1 MLAGGQLLA
10 PERRSGRR
18 PLDVVPEKIS
28 LEKAP
33 TAVQAAVAEANKR
46 GWPLNVA
53 VVDSGGNLVTFAR
66 MDGAQLASIAISEHK
81 ARVAAKYRRPTKA
94 IEEGVQK
101 GVTILMTLDDVI
113 ASRGGIPLIEDAAGK
128 DDWNKALQIV
138 ANGEGSDGAWV
149 HAHLHC
155 VEGDLD
161 NACYWYRQAR
171 RRPPTGDPATEWATI
186 AATLSASKR
195 ARSALHASGATRAKP
210 QQARELLAPVCG
222 WFTEGF
228 DTRDLKEA
236 KALLEELL

>member
-1 MLAGGQLLA
+1 LLAAALLETGDAKTQQQPAAGGN
-10 PERRSGRR
+10 
-18 PLDVVPEKIS
+18 PLDVVPEKMPFNTPYGTPIS
-28 LEKAP
+28 LEKAQ

-128 DDWNKALQIV
+128 DDWNKAHQIV
-138 ANGEGSDGAWV
+138 ANGEGSDCAWV

-171 RRPPTGDPATEWATI
+171 RRPATGDPATERATI
-186 AATLSASKR
+186 AATLLLSKR
-195 ARSALHASGATRAKP
+195 A
-210 QQARELLAPVCG
+210 
-222 WFTEGF
+222 
-228 DTRDLKEA
+228 
-236 KALLEELL
+236 